1 MKKTKLLVLALL
13 ILLVSPMRADEGMW
27 LLPLIE
33 KMNGKALAEKGFT
46 LTPEEIYNINHSSL
60 KDAIVQFGGG
70 CTGEI
75 VSKNGL
81 IFTNHH
87 CGYSYIQALSS
98 VEHNYLKDGYW
109 AMDNSEELQ
118 AKGLYVKFL
127 VSMNDVTKQITD
139 ACKDA
144 KNDNE
149 RDSIISAVSDRLVKD
164 AIGSRKHVDGIVTDF
179 YGGNAYYV
187 ILTKTFTDVRFV
199 GTPPSS
205 IGKFGGDTDNW
216 MWPRHT
222 GDFSVFRVYADV
234 NNEPA
239 NYSKNNLPYNPEK
252 FLTISLKGYQKDDPA
267 MIMGYPGSTNRYLTE
282 SEFKETRDIS
292 NSISIKMRGI
302 RQDILMK
309 DMRSDPKIMIQ
320 YASKYAGSSNGW
332 KKWIGMNKTF
342 KTLNIEQ
349 HNIEDENI
357 FRTWVNKNNSR
368 KKNYGDALDLVN
380 AGVAKKDSALP
391 HLLYLMEGPAKI
403 ELAAFAFQTAL
414 SLQGD
419 SLSTINSVDDF
430 YKDYSVSTDRK
441 VAKAML
447 KAYKENVDSTKR
459 INIFTRIDTSYNGSI
474 DKYVDYIFDN
484 SAFTS
489 KDKLTNYLSNHT
501 ALSIESDPAC
511 QIMSSI
517 MQVYP
522 RLLTSYRSASK
533 EINEGK
539 KKYIAAILQMKKG
552 KAIYPDANFTMRMTY
567 GSVLPYS
574 PRDAVFYNYYT
585 TLDGVMQKEDPNNW
599 EFEVPEKLK
608 ELWQNKDFG
617 QYAMSSGEMPCC
629 FLTNNDI
636 TGGNSGSPVLNG
648 AGELI
653 GLAFDGNWES
663 MSSDVLF
670 NPNLQRCICVDVRYV
685 LFIIDKFGGAGY
697 LLNEMNIN
705 K

>member
-1 MKKTKLLVLALL
+1 MKKTKLLVIALL
-13 ILLVSPMRADEGMW
+13 VLLVSPVRADEGMW

-109 AMDNSEELQ
+109 AMNNSEELR

-127 VSMNDVTKQITD
+127 DSMTDVTKQIND

-144 KNDNE
+144 KNDSE
-149 RDSIISAVSDRLVKD
+149 RDSIISVVSNRLVKN
-164 AIGSRKHVDGIVTDF
+164 AVGGRKHLEGTVTDF
-179 YGGNAYYV
+179 YSGNAYYL
-187 ILTKTFTDVRFV
+187 ILTKTFYDIRFV

-239 NYSKNNLPYNPEK
+239 KYSKENLPYNPDK
-252 FLTISLKGYQKDDPA
+252 FLTVSLKGYQKGDPA
-267 MIMGYPGSTNRYLTE
+267 MILGYPGRTNRFMTV
-282 SEFKETRDIS
+282 SELKEQRDIS
-292 NSISIKMRGI
+292 NAISIKMRGI

-309 DMRSDPKIMIQ
+309 DMRSNPKIMIQ

-342 KTLNIEQ
+342 KTLNIEE
-349 HNIEDENI
+349 HNLEDEAI
-357 FRTWVNKNNSR
+357 FKSWVNKTKSRR
-368 KKNYGDALDLVN
+368 KKYGDALDLVN
-380 AGVAKKDSALP
+380 AGVAKKDSIFP
-391 HLLYLMEGPAKI
+391 YLLYLMEGPAKI
-403 ELAAFAFQTAL
+403 ELSTFAFQTAL
-414 SLQGD
+414 SLQQD
-419 SLSTINSVDDF
+419 SLNTLKSVDKF

-447 KAYKENVDSTKR
+447 KAYKENVDSTMR
-459 INIFTRIDTSYNGSI
+459 INIFNRIDTAYNGSI

-484 SAFTS
+484 SVFTS
-489 KDKLTNYLSNHT
+489 KEKLVQYLSNHT
-501 ALSIESDPAC
+501 AFSIEKDPAC

-517 MQVYP
+517 MHFYP
-522 RLLTSYRSASK
+522 RLLTTYRSASK
-533 EINEGK
+533 DIQDGK
-539 KKYIAAILQMKKG
+539 KKYIAGILQMKKG
-552 KAIYPDANFTMRMTY
+552 KAVYPDANFTMRMTY

-599 EFEVPEKLK
+599 EFEVPDKLK
-608 ELWQNKDFG
+608 ELWKNKDFE
-617 QYAMSSGEMPCC
+617 QYAMPSGEMPCC

-697 LLNEMNIN
+697 LLDEMNIN